1 MQEQG
6 REVRLFL
13 EQVHRN
19 GVAVSWRS
27 EPFHDCHDRFNGSA
41 MQSDRNVVS
50 SLVVHEPSSHSL
62 TVSAEV
68 SGADSLES

>member
-1 MQEQG
+1 MKC
-6 REVRLFL
+6 
-13 EQVHRN
+13 
-19 GVAVSWRS
+19 VSFWNKSTVTEWQCHGRS